1 MPASETLSSR
11 RFDKI
16 ANNFATSEV
25 HRSSPTM
32 AALHETLG
40 PQTGSAICDV
50 ACGAGHL
57 ALSFAEEYPARLVGV
72 DPAPSML
79 ESFRG
84 LAAERQVTV
93 ETAQAVAEEL
103 PFPDASFDLVVS
115 RLAPHH
121 FQDMPKAVGEMTRLL
136 RPGGRL
142 AVIDLEGHTDPV
154 IDALN
159 HELEILHDPTHVR
172 SYTLDEWVEFFQGAG
187 LNVPVARGGQA
198 ESRTGVPVKRWCEIA
213 SSGAEAEAA
222 IRRRLAEAPEAHRE
236 ALGIRQEGEEF
247 FIPVRTCMLIGVKP
261 LSGVR

>member
-1 MPASETLSSR
+1 MPATETLSSR

-16 ANNFATSEV
+16 ADNFARSEV

-32 AALHETLG
+32 EALHETLG

-57 ALSFAEEYPARLVGV
+57 ALSFADEYPARLVGV

-79 ESFRG
+79 ESFRK
-84 LAAERQVTV
+84 LAAERSATV
-93 ETAQAVAEEL
+93 ETVQAAAEEL

-121 FQDMPKAVGEMTRLL
+121 FQDIRQAVGEMARLL

-142 AVIDLEGHTDPV
+142 AVIDLEGHDDPET
-154 IDALN
+154 DALN

-172 SYTLDEWVEFFQGAG
+172 SYTLAEWVGLLQDAG
-187 LNVPVARGGQA
+187 LNVPVARGEQA

-213 SSGAEAEAA
+213 SSGAEAEQA
-222 IRRRLAEAPEAHRE
+222 IRRRLAGAPEERRA
-236 ALGIRQEGEEF
+236 ALGIRQDGEEF
-247 FIPVRTCMLIGVKP
+247 LIPVRTCMVIGVKP
-261 LSGVR
+261 LGGVR